1 MGNAYQN
8 RGNGGNGYGNR
19 GNWQR
24 PERPAPT
31 NDRMFAPVQTRLTA
45 KDVGNGVTVKLGAVY
60 KNERAGKTEFV
71 LYLQSAEGNLP
82 LNQKGRILP
91 VKLTWGLRLDI
102 IGAIYGLSD
111 KAAVEKANELT
122 EIDWANDVSGKFVI
136 FYSDDW
142 TFEDKAASQEA
153 GSPVYKTVPIIKARK
168 LTATPPQNQVASQP
182 DTTQAS
188 AAPSGDSYRA
198 TFDAL
203 AARYPELADAYRPAA
218 DAKPAQWTIATM
230 KFKTAVMKIDSKL
243 QHTISS
249 LSASEPDLLPFFAP
263 WSVEAITAE
272 FGVGLADMADFPLDA
287 IRATMR
293 ASAGK

>member
-1 MGNAYQN
+1 MGNGYQN
-8 RGNGGNGYGNR
+8 RGGNGYGNR

-31 NDRMFAPVQTRLTA
+31 DAPVFAPVQTRLTA
-45 KDVGNGVTVKLGAVY
+45 KDVGSGVTVKLGAVY

-82 LNQKGRILP
+82 VNQKGRILP

-111 KAAVEKANELT
+111 KAAVDKANTLS
-122 EIDWANDVSGKFVI
+122 EIEWANDVSGKFVI
-136 FYSDDW
+136 FYADDW

-153 GSPVYKTVPIIKARK
+153 GSPVYKTVQIIKARR
-168 LTATPPQNQVASQP
+168 LTAAPAQPQASP
-182 DTTQAS
+182 DIAQAQAS
-188 AAPSGDSYRA
+188 APPSGDSYRA

-203 AARYPELADAYRPAA
+203 AARYPELADTYRPVA

-249 LSASEPDLLPFFAP
+249 LSATEPDLLPYFAP

-272 FGVGLADMADFPLDA
+272 FGVGLADMGDFPLDA

-293 ASAGK
+293 ASGGK